1 MHAFIVCA
9 YGLHTT
15 VNFGA
20 TYKKTIFVF
29 LPNYYLTGFILN
41 GGYFIVIYLF
51 SHKPE
56 TIQKMTCT
64 KSEQAK
70 TKQCKQ
76 ENEESDETKKDEIES
91 GDEDENYE

>member
-1 MHAFIVCA
+1 MEV
-9 YGLHTT
+9 
-15 VNFGA
+15 
-20 TYKKTIFVF
+20 
-29 LPNYYLTGFILN
+29 ILSL
-41 GGYFIVIYLF
+41 YIYLA
-51 SHKPE
+51 
-56 TIQKMTCT
+56 TNQKRFRRWHAS